1 MTGGARTLGM
11 GFRSREGTESLD
23 RLRLLLEMAF
33 ALQAGDRRQADRA
46 RVRSTRWLGRRG
58 GDDPVI
64 REAREDLRRGFP
76 AR

>member
-1 MTGGARTLGM
+1 M
-11 GFRSREGTESLD
+11 GFRSREGTEELE

-33 ALQAGDRRQADRA
+33 AHEDGDRPHADRA
-46 RVRSTRWLGRRG
+46 MVRATRWLRDRG

-64 REAREDLRRGFP
+64 REAREELRRGFP